1 MTIHNPS
8 LNPIMSATRPLMQAG
23 ATSTGE
29 PSVVDYII
37 PVVAA
42 IVLSNLA
49 TGVIDELVFSKKRE
63 EEITEKMYH
72 SIEDKIRASSLP
84 IRSEDVPKDVQE
96 VEGLIDES
104 LGYFEKAKKSLE
116 NARSISSCG
125 VCKTTL
131 ERVKGGIEKEAN
143 QIESETK
150 FLKSANKK
158 VATIRKLKREG
169 KIPEN
174 KKWEEFT
181 KDEKEL
187 VRRSSI
193 VY

>member
-1 MTIHNPS
+1 MTITNPS
-8 LNPIMSATRPLMQAG
+8 LNPVLSATRPLLQGQAT
-23 ATSTGE
+23 ATSGS
-29 PSVVDYII
+29 SVTDYVI

-42 IVLSNLA
+42 IVLSNIA
-49 TGVIDELVFSKKRE
+49 TSVIDEMVFSRKKE
-63 EEITEKMYH
+63 EEITERMYR
-72 SIEDKIRASSLP
+72 SIEDKIRSSSLP
-84 IRSEDVPKDVQE
+84 LRPDDVPKDVQE

-116 NARSISSCG
+116 NARNISSCG

-131 ERVKGGIEKEAN
+131 DRVKGGIEKEAN

-158 VATIRKLKREG
+158 VSTIRRLKREG

-181 KDEKEL
+181 KEEKEL
-187 VRRSSI
+187 IRRS
-193 VY
+193 